1 MKLINYF
8 ACAIC
13 AISMLAACENDNNE
27 PQPAPQPEEP
37 TPGSYSGTMNV
48 DQNDGTVFTKEEQ
61 IISFEV
67 SDSGVMDIL
76 MNKVKFA
83 EAMPS
88 LDITIPDVAYTV
100 TEAGYTLNVCS
111 LCKHEEHTNE
121 VAATGHTAGKP
132 VKENETAEG
141 YDEVVYCTVCGGVI
155 SQRSNSSTKRAHLPP
170 SSRWS
175 PRQAPPPSSASRA
188 RPSRSLPPSF

>member
-48 DQNDGTVFTKEEQ
+48 DQNDGTVFTKQEQ

-76 MNKVKFA
+76 MSKVKFA

-100 TEAGYTLNVCS
+100 TEAGYTLADDNIIPIAMG
-111 LCKHEEHTNE
+111 NE
-121 VAATGHTAGKP
+121 FPQFTITGLEGTISADELIVSFNCGPYP
-132 VKENETAEG
+132 VEYSGIAVTE
-141 YDEVVYCTVCGGVI
+141 
-155 SQRSNSSTKRAHLPP
+155 
-170 SSRWS
+170 
-175 PRQAPPPSSASRA
+175 
-188 RPSRSLPPSF
+188 